1 MKCPRCNSK
10 RIQLD
15 FDDAFAVVRLTGL
28 RKLLCNECGKVF
40 HGFDPFG
47 KLGRA
52 PAKRGTKSTGRRRSP
67 RFPVHLPTSISL
79 IQGTPKENA
88 KATYSEPSQGH
99 CESINEFGLGL
110 SLVGSRF
117 PESELSRIGRLLFVR
132 IRLPEAAIEAV
143 VSIVNHRRI
152 GEDRKRKWF
161 LGVKIQQIS
170 DEDKVILVAYLR
182 QRVQHQPLIVSE

>member
-1 MKCPRCNSK
+1 MQCPRCNSK

-15 FDDAFAVVRLTGL
+15 FDNAFAVVRLAGL
-28 RKLLCNECGKVF
+28 RKVLCNECGNVF
-40 HGFDPFG
+40 HGFDPFR

-52 PAKRGTKSTGRRRSP
+52 PKKRGERSLGRRRSP
-67 RFPVHLPTSISL
+67 RFPAHLPTSISL
-79 IQGTPKENA
+79 IQGAPKENA
-88 KATYSEPSQGH
+88 KVTYSEPSQGH

-117 PESELSRIGRLLFVR
+117 PEAELTRRGRLLFIRV
-132 IRLPEAAIEAV
+132 RLPEAAVEAV
-143 VSIVNHRRI
+143 VTIVNHRRI

-170 DEDKVILVAYLR
+170 DEDKAILVTYLR
-182 QRVQHQPLIVSE
+182 QRVQDQPLLVSD

>member
-1 MKCPRCNSK
+1 MQCPRCNSK
-10 RIQLD
+10 RIQRD
-15 FDDAFAVVRLTGL
+15 FDNAFAVARLAGL
-28 RKLLCNECGKVF
+28 RKLLCNECGNVF

-52 PAKRGTKSTGRRRSP
+52 PAKRDSRPSGRRRSP
-67 RFPVHLPTSISL
+67 RFPAHLPTSISL
-79 IQGTPKENA
+79 IQGTPQKNT

-99 CESINEFGLGL
+99 CESINEFGMGL

-117 PESELSRIGRLLFVR
+117 PESELSRLGRLLFVR
-132 IRLPEAAIEAV
+132 VRLPEAAIEAV
-143 VSIVNHRRI
+143 VSIVNQQRF

-170 DEDKVILVAYLR
+170 DDDKAKLVTYLK
-182 QRVQHQPLIVSE
+182 QRVQDQPLLVSE